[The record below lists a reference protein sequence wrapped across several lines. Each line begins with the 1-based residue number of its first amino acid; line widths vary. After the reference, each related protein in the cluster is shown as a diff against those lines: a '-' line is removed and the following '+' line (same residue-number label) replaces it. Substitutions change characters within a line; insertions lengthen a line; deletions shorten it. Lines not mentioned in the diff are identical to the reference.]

1 MRYLLALLVP
11 VILAGCASTM
21 NKDQCLVADWRTVGY
36 EDGSAGRSAQW
47 LERRGEDCAKHGIAP
62 DLDAYLSGRDDGLVV
77 FCRPRRGFDIGRRG
91 GNYGN
96 VCPADLEGAFLVAYQ
111 DGKGLYDRQYRYNA
125 LNNEISNTIAGID
138 ALESDIAG
146 STVELATADMTI
158 AERADLAV
166 TLKNMAEDRGRLK
179 ERLPQLE
186 AEREDALGE
195 LEGYRDAVLPRYPGA
210 S

>member
-77 FCRPRRGFDIGRRG
+77 FVGRAEGLILAAGAEITAMSVRPI
-91 GNYGN
+91 
-96 VCPADLEGAFLVAYQ
+96 
-111 DGKGLYDRQYRYNA
+111 
-125 LNNEISNTIAGID
+125 
-138 ALESDIAG
+138 
-146 STVELATADMTI
+146 
-158 AERADLAV
+158 
-166 TLKNMAEDRGRLK
+166 
-179 ERLPQLE
+179 
-186 AEREDALGE
+186 
-195 LEGYRDAVLPRYPGA
+195 
-210 S
+210 